1 VIFGNSGVL
10 HKIPYLLAGVAAV
23 AFIAPAAAADTV
35 GSMRSLKEIRERAV
49 VMQHYETSCAAA
61 AVATV
66 LTYGF
71 HDPVSEQYA
80 ASKMLE
86 KTDAKLV
93 KARGGFS
100 LLDLKHFVEG
110 RGYTGDGYQYLSIDD
125 LKVFRAPI
133 VPIKVFGS
141 NHYVVV
147 NAIRGDD
154 VMIADPAF
162 GNRTMSVADFQSA
175 WIDGMAFVIGAKSE
189 KS

>member
-1 VIFGNSGVL
+1 
-10 HKIPYLLAGVAAV
+10 LAGVAGV
-23 AFIAPAAAADTV
+23 AFVSPAAVAADTTEH
-35 GSMRSLKEIRERAV
+35 MHSLKEIRQYAV

-71 HDPVSEQYA
+71 HDPVSEEYA

-86 KTDAKLV
+86 KTDAKTV

-100 LLDLKHFVEG
+100 LLDLKHFVED

-125 LKVFRAPI
+125 LRLFRAPI

-154 VMIADPAF
+154 VMLADPAF
-162 GNRTMSVADFQSA
+162 GNRTMSADDFKSA
-175 WIDGMAFVIGAKSE
+175 WIDGMAFVISTKTE

>member
-1 VIFGNSGVL
+1 MS
-10 HKIPYLLAGVAAV
+10 HKIPYLLAAVAGFTFVAPAAV
-23 AFIAPAAAADTV
+23 AAAEH
-35 GSMRSLKEIRERAV
+35 MRSLKEIRETAV

-86 KTDAKLV
+86 KTDAKTV
-93 KARGGFS
+93 KSRGGFS
-100 LLDLKHFVEG
+100 LLDLKHFVED
-110 RGYTGDGYQYLSIDD
+110 RGYTGDGYQYLSLDD
-125 LKVFRAPI
+125 LKVFRAAI

-154 VMIADPAF
+154 VMLADPAF
-162 GNRTMSVADFQSA
+162 GNRTMSVDDFKSA
-175 WIDGMAFVIGAKSE
+175 WIDGMAFVISTKSE